1 MHQKHYT
8 DINTLNHIFNSA
20 GFPTG
25 VANIG
30 GAGAPQNSMGRA

>member
-1 MHQKHYT
+1 M
-8 DINTLNHIFNSA
+8 S

-30 GAGAPQNSMGRA
+30 GGGGGGGGLQSKNWGSMRET